1 MMNYKTIA
9 VLFLLVLPQGR
20 FTAPGKD
27 NQPVEPYRIADHL
40 YYVGTENISSYL
52 ITTPE
57 GDILIDAGYEETPPL
72 IQASIVA
79 LGFKI
84 TDVKIILN
92 TQAHYDHAAGLAL
105 MKTMTGARL
114 MASEEDGALI
124 ERGGRGDYLFGD
136 KGAFPPAK
144 V

>member
-1 MMNYKTIA
+1 MMNYKAIA
-9 VLFLLVLPQGR
+9 ALFLLVMPQGR

-40 YYVGTENISSYL
+40 YYVGTEDIASYL

-72 IQASIVA
+72 IQASIVK

-84 TDVKIILN
+84 ADVKIILN
-92 TQAHYDHAAGLAL
+92 TQAHFDHSAGLAK
-105 MKTMTGARL
+105 MKELTGARL
-114 MASEEDGALI
+114 MVSDEDAALI
-124 ERGGRGDYLFGD
+124 ERGGLGDYLFGD
-136 KGAFPPAK
+136 K
-144 V
+144 